1 MKVRNTEIQQM
12 VIEQTLQMISTR
24 GFKGWNM
31 MDLAKQAGLAKQ
43 TLYRIIGSKEQVIER
58 VVFFQME
65 ETFKGVDLLMEES
78 ANYGEFIKRF
88 IAIGPRYLSKVSRFS
103 LTEIYREYP
112 AIEKKANEYM
122 KKVYSTRI
130 EFFQRGIDEG
140 YLRDDITPEFLLD
153 LVRDGILEHYIRSG
167 FTGEK
172 LEKALGL
179 AFKCLSEGTM
189 ARN

>member
-1 MKVRNTEIQQM
+1 MKVYNTDIEQM
-12 VIEQTLQMISTR
+12 VIEQTLKLIVAR
-24 GFKGWNM
+24 GLKGWNM
-31 MDLAKQAGLAKQ
+31 MDLANQTGLAKQ
-43 TLYRIIGSKEQVIER
+43 TLYKIIGSKEQVIER
-58 VVFFQME
+58 VVFLQMKK
-65 ETFKGVDLLMEES
+65 TFEGVDLIMEES

-88 IAIGPRYLSKVSRFS
+88 IEIGPRYLSKVSRIT

-112 AIEKKANEYM
+112 AIEKKADKY
-122 KKVYSTRI
+122 KQKVYSTRI